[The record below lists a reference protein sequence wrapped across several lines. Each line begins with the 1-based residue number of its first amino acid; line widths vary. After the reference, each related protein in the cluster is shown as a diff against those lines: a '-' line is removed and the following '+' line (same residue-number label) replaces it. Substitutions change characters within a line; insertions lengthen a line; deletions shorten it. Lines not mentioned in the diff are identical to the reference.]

1 MEELNPELIERPCAY
16 TKKETA
22 KQRFRKM
29 HLHVIGIKH
38 ISLFLMVAICL
49 SFIIR
54 GAEAAPINSN
64 VALPVRKGGFVFR
77 SQVKWL
83 RATDDPTSLNRE
95 VNVVAIPNVLV
106 YGATPNLALFAIFPY
121 IFRNVELTG
130 PSGKRIDKNDNGIGD
145 LSLIA
150 RYTVYSRDY
159 PSGTFRIAPLAGIKL
174 PTGEDD
180 LEPITTDSTDF
191 QFGGVSTITW
201 DFGRNEVDADIIYRV
216 NTEADNFEKGDGL
229 VYDLAYEFRV
239 YPWTLPEVG
248 APDFVYLVAEANGI
262 FSQKDNLHNNTIN
275 DSGGH
280 ILYLSPGLQFATKRY
295 ILESSIQLPVVQDLN
310 GSQVKTDFILTAG
323 FRVNLP

>member
-1 MEELNPELIERPCAY
+1 MN
-16 TKKETA
+16 
-22 KQRFRKM
+22 M
-29 HLHVIGIKH
+29 HVISIKC
-38 ISLFLMVAICL
+38 ISLFLIVVICL
-49 SFIIR
+49 SSIITR
-54 GAEAAPINSN
+54 SAEAAPINSN

-106 YGATPNLALFAIFPY
+106 YGATPDLALFTIFPY
-121 IFRNVELTG
+121 IFRNVELTD
-130 PSGKRIDKNDNGIGD
+130 PSGKRTDKNDNGIGD
-145 LSLIA
+145 LNLIA

-159 PSGTFRIAPLAGIKL
+159 PSGTFRIAPLVGVKL
-174 PTGEDD
+174 PTGDDD
-180 LEPITTDSTDF
+180 LEPITTDSIDF
-191 QFGGVSTITW
+191 QLGGVSTVTW
-201 DFGRNEVDADIIYRV
+201 DFGRHEIDADVIYRIK
-216 NTEADNFEKGDGL
+216 TEADNFDKGDDF

-248 APDFVYLVAEANGI
+248 VPNFIYLVAEANGI
-262 FSQKDNLHNNTIN
+262 SSQKSNLNSNTIN

-280 ILYLSPGLQFATKRY
+280 ILFFSPGLQFATKRY
-295 ILESSIQLPVVQDLN
+295 ILESSIQLPVIQDLN

>member
-1 MEELNPELIERPCAY
+1 MKLIKRPSAY
-16 TKKETA
+16 TKKRTT
-22 KQRFRKM
+22 KQKFRKM
-29 HLHVIGIKH
+29 NMHVISIEC
-38 ISLFLMVAICL
+38 ISLFLIVVICL
-49 SFIIR
+49 SSIITR
-54 GAEAAPINSN
+54 SAEAAPINSN

-106 YGATPNLALFAIFPY
+106 YGATPDLALFAIFPY
-121 IFRNVELTG
+121 IFRNVELKD

-145 LSLIA
+145 LNLIA

-159 PSGTFRIAPLAGIKL
+159 PSGTFRIAPLAGVKL
-174 PTGEDD
+174 PTGDDD
-180 LEPITTDSTDF
+180 LEPITTDSIDF
-191 QFGGVSTITW
+191 QLGGVSTVTW
-201 DFGRNEVDADIIYRV
+201 DFGRHEIDADVIYRIK
-216 NTEADNFEKGDGL
+216 TEAENFEKGDDF

-239 YPWTLPEVG
+239 YPWTLPDVG
-248 APDFVYLVAEANGI
+248 TPNFIYLVAEANGI
-262 FSQKDNLHNNTIN
+262 SSQKSNLNSNTIN

-280 ILYLSPGLQFATKRY
+280 ILFLSPGLQFATKRY
-295 ILESSIQLPVVQDLN
+295 ILESSIQLPVIQDLN

>member
-1 MEELNPELIERPCAY
+1 MGKLNPESIEFAGAY
-16 TKKETA
+16 TKKRASKE
-22 KQRFRKM
+22 RILKM
-29 HLHVIGIKH
+29 SLHIIGIKC
-38 ISLFLMVAICL
+38 ISLFLIVSICL
-49 SFIIR
+49 SSIIHR
-54 GAEAAPINSN
+54 AEAAPINSN

-83 RATDDPTSLNRE
+83 RATDDPSPLNRE

-106 YGATPNLALFAIFPY
+106 YGATPDLALFAIFPY
-121 IFRNVELTG
+121 IFRGVELTN

-145 LSLIA
+145 LNLIA

-159 PSGTFRIAPLAGIKL
+159 PSGTFRLAPLAGVKL
-174 PTGEDD
+174 PTGDDD
-180 LEPITTDSTDF
+180 LEPITTDSIDF

-201 DFGRNEVDADIIYRV
+201 DFGRHEIDADVIYRIK
-216 NTEADNFEKGDGL
+216 TEAENFEKGDDL
-229 VYDLAYEFRV
+229 LYDLAYEFRV

-248 APDFVYLVAEANGI
+248 APDFLYLVAEANGL
-262 FSQKDNLHNNTIN
+262 FSQKSSLNSNTIN

-280 ILYLSPGLQFATKRY
+280 MLFLSPGLQFATKRY